1 MARSR
6 SKSPSFSL
14 FPPVQPN
21 RTSKVPGSTLPREP
35 SPLHRSQSSLFESHR
50 ENLRNPPR
58 QPSPTRRSS
67 PQKAP
72 VSHKAQ
78 FSESS
83 ILTFTSLEE
92 GDDKIILQG
101 VKPVQ
106 NIKDEP
112 TWEFIQKNPTQTTK
126 QEIGATLKVNTQEL
140 PPPESEDINSAASSP
155 ILSPLSGVTVNKMT
169 SPSEGSKPAISPSG
183 SSKPAISPSRSS
195 KPAISPSVASKPG
208 ISPAGSARMPLAD
221 DNDSDNEDPKI
232 DFDLDK
238 DIETVNPE
246 QLPIPKVEVSIARS
260 VSVSRGKKQI
270 IVPIGPR
277 TDRLNPD
284 ERLVDRKARMV
295 RVTDGQHGHR
305 HGNSQDVRIEMA

>member
-1 MARSR
+1 M
-6 SKSPSFSL
+6 
-14 FPPVQPN
+14 
-21 RTSKVPGSTLPREP
+21 
-35 SPLHRSQSSLFESHR
+35 
-50 ENLRNPPR
+50 
-58 QPSPTRRSS
+58 RSS

-112 TWEFIQKNPTQTTK
+112 TWEFIQKNPTPTTK

-183 SSKPAISPSRSS
+183 SSKPGISPSM
-195 KPAISPSVASKPG
+195 ASKPG

-221 DNDSDNEDPKI
+221 DNDSDIDSDNEDPKV

-238 DIETVNPE
+238 DTEALNPE